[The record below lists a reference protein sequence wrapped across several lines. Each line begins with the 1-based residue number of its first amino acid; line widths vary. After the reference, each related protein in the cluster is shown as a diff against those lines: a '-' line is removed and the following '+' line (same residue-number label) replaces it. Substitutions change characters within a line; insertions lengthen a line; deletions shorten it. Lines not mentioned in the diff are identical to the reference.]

1 MTRSDDYLWDRS
13 GDVDPDVE
21 RLERLLSPLKH
32 EAPLDE
38 LRLRRKRSRLPI
50 ILGALTAIA
59 ATVTLLV
66 WWRSGT
72 EPGACA
78 GGAGMPFIAKTGAV
92 GCQDETLARG
102 VLPIGGTLDTHSNT
116 AELEI
121 ADIGR
126 AELGPNTRVRLDVT
140 QKDRHQLYLE
150 RGRMHA
156 RVVAVPRVFSVGT
169 PSANVTDLGCEYTL
183 EVDEA
188 GAGSIRVITGM
199 VELEAQR
206 AIVVVPAG
214 AYARLLAGRRAGLPL
229 DERASP
235 ELAAAVHAYEDGASD
250 ALARLLAAPLT
261 KRDAIT
267 LANLA
272 RVAPVAQQRSVLERL
287 AALHPAP
294 QDTTVDEALADP
306 DLLTMWFDDVID
318 ARR

>member
-13 GDVDPDVE
+13 GDVDPEIE

-32 EAPLDE
+32 DAPLDE

-50 ILGALTAIA
+50 IIGAITAIA
-59 ATVTLLV
+59 ATVTLLL
-66 WWRSGT
+66 WWRSG
-72 EPGACA
+72 PGVTACS
-78 GGAGMPFIAKTGAV
+78 GGVGMAFTAKSGEV

-102 VLPIGGTLDTHSNT
+102 VLPIGGTLDTRTNA
-116 AELEI
+116 AELVI

-140 QKDRHQLYLE
+140 QQDRHQLFLE

-183 EVDEA
+183 EVDDA

-199 VELEAQR
+199 VELENQG

-214 AYARLLAGRRAGLPL
+214 AHARLLAGRRAGLPL

-235 ELAAAVHAYEDGASD
+235 ELAAAVRAYEDRASD
-250 ALARLLAAPLT
+250 ALARVLAAPLA

-318 ARR
+318 ARW